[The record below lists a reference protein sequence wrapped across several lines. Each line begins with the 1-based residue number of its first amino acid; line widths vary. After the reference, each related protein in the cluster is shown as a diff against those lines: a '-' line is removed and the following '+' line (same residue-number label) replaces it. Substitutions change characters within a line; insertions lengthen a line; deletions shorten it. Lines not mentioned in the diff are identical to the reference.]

1 MAMLLAKVVIFTV
14 LVPGTIA
21 VAIPYSLL
29 TEEQVPHTGPLGLL
43 GLLALTLGVTF
54 YLWCAWDFASAGRG
68 TPAPID
74 PPRMLVAR
82 GLYRVVRNPMYV
94 GVLLI
99 LIGESIIFSSLAILQ
114 YTLVVW
120 LMFHLFVVFYEEPT
134 LRKKFGATYDE
145 YRKSV
150 SRWVPHRPISAR

>member
-1 MAMLLAKVVIFTV
+1 MLLAKVVIFTV

>member
-1 MAMLLAKVVIFTV
+1 
-14 LVPGTIA
+14 
-21 VAIPYSLL
+21 
-29 TEEQVPHTGPLGLL
+29 
-43 GLLALTLGVTF
+43 
-54 YLWCAWDFASAGRG
+54 
-68 TPAPID
+68 
-74 PPRMLVAR
+74 
-82 GLYRVVRNPMYV
+82 MYV

-114 YTLVVW
+114 YALFVW

-150 SRWVPHRPISAR
+150 SRWVPHRPIPAR